1 MGKPMDIYEAIATR
15 RSIRKY
21 KSDPVE
27 EEKLNRILESARIA
41 PSAGNRQPWHFIVVT
56 DEQTKLRLKEA
67 YDKEWFYEAPV
78 IIFAG
83 GEPSVSWTRKDGRD
97 YKDVDVAIAFDH
109 LVLAAT
115 AEGLGTCWIGAFDPT
130 AAREILALPAGIEPI
145 AFTPLGYPDEAPEA
159 RERKPLDQIVRYNK
173 W

>member
-1 MGKPMDIYEAIATR
+1 MGMCMDLYEVISTR

-27 EEKLNRILESARIA
+27 EEKLNRILEAVRIA
-41 PSAGNRQPWHFIVVT
+41 PSAGNRQPWHFIVIK
-56 DEQTKLRLKEA
+56 DEETKRRLKEA
-67 YDKEWFYEAPV
+67 YDKEWFYNAPV

-83 GEPSVSWTRKDGRD
+83 GEPSISWTRKDGRD

-115 AEGLGTCWIGAFDPT
+115 AEGLGTCWIGAFEPK
-130 AAREILALPAGIEPI
+130 AVREILGIPEGIEPI
-145 AFTPLGYPDEAPEA
+145 ALTPLGYPDEAPEA
-159 RERKPLDQIVRYNK
+159 RERKPFNQIVRFNK